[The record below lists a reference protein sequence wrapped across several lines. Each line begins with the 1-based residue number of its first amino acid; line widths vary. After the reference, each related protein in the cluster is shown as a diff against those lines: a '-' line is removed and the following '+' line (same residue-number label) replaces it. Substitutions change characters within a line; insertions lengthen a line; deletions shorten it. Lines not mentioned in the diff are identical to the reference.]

1 MWPEVKKTIDN
12 NIRTGIRQ
20 YYTNPMARNVMDRM
34 QKGLACCG
42 SLSIM
47 DWDSNDYYRL
57 ILLIYIYISNVHLEI
72 FRLPAERRKS
82 VRELE
87 RCNVNQAEMLL
98 CCLTEPA
105 SKKGFCQ
112 RTQIL
117 DLTTLEVSL
126 KTVINIMYYILKII
140 NVSQHSLFF
149 YLYHCMCTRC

>member
-57 ILLIYIYISNVHLEI
+57 ILLIYIYISNVHLVMFLFYETAI
-72 FRLPAERRKS
+72 ELRAVHRNFQKKIEVQKRSRSS
-82 VRELE
+82 V
-87 RCNVNQAEMLL
+87 
-98 CCLTEPA
+98 
-105 SKKGFCQ
+105 
-112 RTQIL
+112 I
-117 DLTTLEVSL
+117 
-126 KTVINIMYYILKII
+126 
-140 NVSQHSLFF
+140 
-149 YLYHCMCTRC
+149 